1 MTISE
6 AATLHGVSPQA
17 IYKRLSKNGH
27 DIKTLKNASGA
38 LTEEGERIIEQLF
51 DRTSV
56 TGEGDPAP
64 QQTRKAAPKKED
76 SLLLHAQKEAER
88 LKNEV
93 DNQLREIDLLKR
105 EVDSLRDERDYLRRA
120 LDQAQQLHA
129 MTMKQMLPPAPA
141 ERHGVLSWLTSRFK
155 KPAPDADQSQTA
167 DHQQINI

>member
-6 AATLHGVSPQA
+6 AATLYGVSTQA

-27 DIKTLKNASGA
+27 DIKTLKTASGA
-38 LTEEGERIIEQLF
+38 LTEEGEKLLEQLF

-64 QQTRKAAPKKED
+64 QQPRKAAPKKD
-76 SLLLHAQKEAER
+76 DPLLLQAQKEVER
-88 LKNEV
+88 LQTEV
-93 DNQLREIDLLKR
+93 DNQRREINLLTR
-105 EVDSLRDERDYLRRA
+105 EVESLRDERDYLRRA

-141 ERHGVLSWLTSRFK
+141 ERKGAFSWLTSRFK
-155 KPAPDADQSQTA
+155 KPAPAADQIQTE
-167 DHQQINI
+167 QTGNNQ